1 MNKKQIEQN
10 IRKIR
15 KPLRKADGIQAKKSE
30 ATRMQVID
38 SAIQC
43 LLKYGYS
50 NTTMS
55 RIAEEAKISRGAMM
69 HHYSNRQNVMQSVIQ
84 HLHEKRLKAFR
95 RAVASNSSQGTSIHA
110 TLKGYWQQVNR
121 PLFIAFE
128 ELAMAARTDP
138 DLESILFPARTAFND
153 EWYKMAVTVFPDWK
167 SGRKNF
173 DLALRLCQNLLD
185 GMAMNVLNG
194 SLDQSMIDNLLEH
207 LEGQIR
213 TLKNAKN

>member
-1 MNKKQIEQN
+1 MKKNPIEQN
-10 IRKIR
+10 MTKIQKAPRKIG
-15 KPLRKADGIQAKKSE
+15 GIQAKKSE
-30 ATRMQVID
+30 STRIQVIN

-50 NTTMS
+50 KTTMS
-55 RIAEEAKISRGAMM
+55 RIAEEANISRGAMM
-69 HHYSNRQNVMQSVIQ
+69 HHYSNRLTVMQNVIQ
-84 HLHEKRLKAFR
+84 HLHEKRLRAFR
-95 RAVASNSSQGTSIHA
+95 RAVTSNSNQKTSIHA
-110 TLKGYWQQVNR
+110 TLTDYWNQVNR

-128 ELAMAARTDP
+128 ELSMAARTDP
-138 DLESILFPARTAFND
+138 DLDLILSPARTAFNE

-173 DLALRLCQNLLD
+173 DLALRLCQNMMD
-185 GMAMNVLNG
+185 GMAINVLNG
-194 SLDQSMIDNLLEH
+194 SLDQSMIESLLQH